1 MANPNAIP
9 FAEWT
14 PDLSDRVNPTAEAK
28 GVFSV
33 AGQYAPFPD
42 VQSYG
47 EDANADNVVQGADTF
62 YDNDTEPHI
71 FFGDSTKLYHLEAR
85 VAVDVS
91 KGGGYTI
98 GSSDTWQF
106 AQFGDHVVAVSRNTA
121 PQKYTMEVST
131 DFADLPGTPPTGAT
145 SVARVNDFLW
155 MGKDFT
161 VHWSAFN
168 DIDDWVDD
176 PVTQAGSQELD
187 QERGEVMCLVG
198 LDYAAIFQERAI
210 RRAIY
215 VGPPVIWDFGQ
226 DYVEKA
232 RGCIARNAAV
242 AFGRLIFYVADDGF
256 YAFDGQSSTPIGYG
270 KVDAY
275 FSRNL
280 NYAFR
285 HKIAVG
291 IDYSRKLFVV
301 GYPKGSAQYISELL
315 IFSIN
320 EGRWTRDEINLEFLF
335 DSPAETFTVDSF
347 DLLFTAD
354 DLDGVIAPD
363 DIDSAVF
370 DDRRVRLAA
379 FQTTTHQM
387 VMFTGAAR
395 AATIDTKEFEP
406 APGKRGLL
414 TEVWP
419 LGDYPSGNVSA
430 SIGYRRA
437 LPGAGVTFTNP
448 TQMNRAGYC
457 PQRID
462 ARFVRARVQITAAA
476 DWQRAEGVHVTASP
490 TGGRNWPKSTTCR

>member
-1 MANPNAIP
+1 M
-9 FAEWT
+9 
-14 PDLSDRVNPTAEAK
+14 
-28 GVFSV
+28 

-98 GSSDTWQF
+98 GSDDTWQF

-187 QERGEVMCLVG
+187 QERGEIMCLVG

-275 FSRNL
+275 FSR
-280 NYAFR
+280 
-285 HKIAVG
+285 V
-291 IDYSRKLFVV
+291 
-301 GYPKGSAQYISELL
+301 ISTTP
-315 IFSIN
+315 SD
-320 EGRWTRDEINLEFLF
+320 TRL
-335 DSPAETFTVDSF
+335 P
-347 DLLFTAD
+347 
-354 DLDGVIAPD
+354 
-363 DIDSAVF
+363 
-370 DDRRVRLAA
+370 
-379 FQTTTHQM
+379 
-387 VMFTGAAR
+387 
-395 AATIDTKEFEP
+395 
-406 APGKRGLL
+406 
-414 TEVWP
+414 
-419 LGDYPSGNVSA
+419 SA
-430 SIGYRRA
+430 STIA
-437 LPGAGVTFTNP
+437 ASCSWSAIP
-448 TQMNRAGYC
+448 
-457 PQRID
+457 
-462 ARFVRARVQITAAA
+462 RARRSTS
-476 DWQRAEGVHVTASP
+476 AS
-490 TGGRNWPKSTTCR
+490 C